1 MTKKVRY
8 LGLVNNMA
16 QGVIKYDEDD
26 VSVLAVDLP
35 DSVDKTDDA
44 AVRTYAKDKIKANH
58 SYDLVASEDIPTVR
72 AKLDDWLSDQ
82 STATSDEILIELVS
96 LLRDKGAL

>member
-1 MTKKVRY
+1 MTKVRY

-35 DSVDKTDDA
+35 DNIDKTDDA

-58 SYDLVASEDIPTVR
+58 DFDLVASEDISTVR

>member
-16 QGVIKYDEDD
+16 QSVIKYDEDD
-26 VSVLAVDLP
+26 VSVLVVDLP
-35 DSVDKTDDA
+35 SDIDTSDA
-44 AVRTYAKDKIKANH
+44 TAVRDYAKDKIKANH
-58 SYDLVASEDIPTVR
+58 DFDLVASEDISTVR
-72 AKLDDWLSDQ
+72 TKLDDWLSDQ